1 VPFLMESVLWVLMNH
16 NLGSAPQ
23 KSDGPKSNQWIR
35 YSGMGLQMLVI
46 IGLGV
51 WGGYKL
57 DKIYHT
63 ESIFTIVL
71 SLVSVI
77 LSMALVIREFTKRKK

>member
-1 VPFLMESVLWVLMNH
+1 
-16 NLGSAPQ
+16 
-23 KSDGPKSNQWIR
+23 
-35 YSGMGLQMLVI
+35 MGLQMLVI

-77 LSMALVIREFTKRKK
+77 LSMALVIREFTNRKK